1 MKKLEI
7 LICIFFF
14 PVFLS
19 AQINNLSFYHYLK
32 GLTFFY
38 SSELTNSEREL
49 LKALEIEENSYIY
62 SFLSEIYLHKLDFE
76 RAEEMAESALKLDP
90 SNINALLILG
100 NIYLGYSRDGRND
113 YLKKAEECFKKIIS
127 IDPNFPDPYY
137 ILGKWVYMPSSRWK
151 EAEEVLKRYS
161 EISSYRDD
169 AYVLLGEIARRAG
182 EDKKAEEYYKKA
194 IEANPSSYI
203 AFSYLSDLYKSKN
216 EISKEIETY
225 KSAIERFPESYI
237 FYQRLAEALLEKK
250 DLKEALRNVNKA
262 LELSPSNPGLLLTKA
277 KIFLNLKNYKEF
289 LQTVNTI
296 LNIEPEMVEAK
307 VYLIEYYMQI
317 YEYKKALE
325 ILMEIE
331 RGEDSLMPK
340 KEIYKT
346 VGYILTLTKDYKSA
360 KNYFEKSLEIAKN
373 DPNIY
378 SYLSYVYKE
387 LGDSFNSLKIAEEG
401 LKISPSHKSLLLN
414 KIYALSGLG
423 KGEEAL
429 KMVREGFEKRGD
441 MDFLFAGLG
450 IFMEKKD
457 WKRGEEYIKKL
468 LKKYPKN
475 EELYLRIGD
484 FYEKMGNF
492 GKAERALKKA
502 ISINP
507 FFGNA
512 LNYLAYSW
520 AVREK
525 NLKKAVFFARR
536 ALSIDPENPD
546 YLDTIGWVYFKLGKI
561 EESKKFLEKAFSKKP
576 WEPEIVEHIGFLRI
590 KEGKF
595 EEGIAFLQKSIE
607 IGSERKDELEKI
619 IKEMK
624 KKIGEGTQKSE

>member
-1 MKKLEI
+1 MPL
-7 LICIFFF
+7 
-14 PVFLS
+14 FLS
-19 AQINNLSFYHYLK
+19 AEINSSSFYHYLK
-32 GLTFFY
+32 GLTYFY
-38 SSELTNSEREL
+38 NSELIISESEL
-49 LKALEIEENSYIY
+49 LKALEIEENSYIF
-62 SFLSEIYLHKLDFE
+62 SSLSEICLYKLDFE
-76 RAEEMAESALKLDP
+76 RAEKMANSALKLDP

-100 NIYLGYSRDGRND
+100 NIYLGYTRDGKNE
-113 YLKKAEECFKKIIS
+113 YLKKAEEVYKKIIS

-151 EAEEVLKRYS
+151 EAEEVLKKYS

-169 AYVLLGEIARRAG
+169 TYVLLGEIARRAG

-203 AFSYLSDLYKSKN
+203 AFSYLSDFYKAKN

-237 FYQRLAEALLEKK
+237 FYQRLAEALMEKN
-250 DLKEALRNVNKA
+250 DFKEALKNVNKA
-262 LELSPSNPGLLLTKA
+262 LAFSPSNPSLLLTKA
-277 KIFLNLKNYKEF
+277 KILLNLRNHDEF
-289 LQTVNTI
+289 SLTI
-296 LNIEPEMVEAK
+296 KGILDIDPEMVEAK

-317 YEYKKALE
+317 YEYKKAVEILLE
-325 ILMEIE
+325 IEKA
-331 RGEDSLMPK
+331 EDSAIPK

-346 VGYILTLTKDYKSA
+346 AGYLFTLMKDYKNA
-360 KNYFEKSLEIAKN
+360 KNYLEKSLEIAKD
-373 DPNIY
+373 DPSIY

-387 LGDSFNSLKIAEEG
+387 SGDPANSLKIAEEG
-401 LKISPSHKSLLLN
+401 LKISPSQKSLLLN
-414 KIYALSGLG
+414 KIYAISSDGRTD
-423 KGEEAL
+423 EAL
-429 KMVREGFEKRGD
+429 DLIREGFKKTND
-441 MDFLFAGLG
+441 LDFLFAGLA
-450 IFMEKKD
+450 IFIEKKD
-457 WKRGEEYIKKL
+457 LKRGAEYIEKVLKKL
-468 LKKYPKN
+468 PEN

-507 FFGNA
+507 SFGNA

-525 NLKKAVFFARR
+525 NLKKALTFARR
-536 ALSIDPENPD
+536 ALSIDPGNPD
-546 YLDTIGWVYFKLGKI
+546 YLDTIGWIYFKLGQIK
-561 EESKKFLEKAFSKKP
+561 ESKKFLEKAFSKKP

-590 KEGKF
+590 KEGKI
-595 EEGIAFLQKSIE
+595 EEGIAMLEKSIE
-607 IGSERKDELEKI
+607 IGSERKASIEKI

-624 KKIGEGTQKSE
+624 KKIEGSTQKSE